1 MKIHTEYT
9 SEGTIHIV
17 ESYGENETAIAACFE
32 PDKVQPP
39 ASEWW
44 VRLDQHT
51 AKRAVVGGWLYVT
64 EVYGGG
70 VCYVP
75 DPSAPH
81 VANDAET
88 RIRKAR
94 KVYADTIERSND
106 GHPVNFDT
114 IAGIMDLILAGDEP

>member
-1 MKIHTEYT
+1 MSELHVRESVCYCVERVSVPGGWIYIT
-9 SEGTIHIV
+9 S
-17 ESYGENETAIAACFE
+17 SPYGEEAAQCPTF
-32 PDKVQPP
+32 
-39 ASEWW
+39 
-44 VRLDQHT
+44 
-51 AKRAVVGGWLYVT
+51 
-64 EVYGGG
+64 
-70 VCYVP
+70 VP

-81 VANDAET
+81 VENDAET